1 MERCVKRI
9 MLDIK
14 EIQSDP
20 DPSFFY
26 IPDETNALKGHA
38 IIIGREGT
46 PYAHGFYLFEF
57 VFPTNYPF
65 SPPVVTFL
73 NGDGRTRFNPNL
85 YVSGK
90 VCLSILNTWSGEKWS
105 ACQSIRSVLLSISIL
120 ILNEEPFLNEPG
132 IARTHCSFKPYHQLL
147 EYKNI
152 EVCILKYLR
161 LEQVPTVFQS
171 YHPMFVSYFVKHYD
185 QIIDVLKKENTF
197 VDITV
202 FEDQICFLNY
212 LSLEQE
218 TRRVYDIVKIDINN

>member
-1 MERCVKRI
+1 MYQTYHDGYKGNTIGPR
-9 MLDIK
+9 
-14 EIQSDP
+14 SF
-20 DPSFFY
+20 FFY

-57 VFPTNYPF
+57 AFPTNYPF

-73 NGDGRTRFNPNL
+73 NGDGHTRFNPNL

-132 IARTHCSFKPYHQLL
+132 ISRTHCSFKPYHQLL

-152 EVCILKYLR
+152 EVCLLKYLT
-161 LEQVPTVFQS
+161 LEQVPPPFQS
-171 YHPMFVSYFVKHYD
+171 YHPMFVSYFLKHYEK
-185 QIIDVLKKENTF
+185 ILEVVKGKEPTY
-197 VDITV
+197 VDITL
-202 FEDQICFLNY
+202 FQDQSCLLNY
-212 LSLEQE
+212 AQLEKE
-218 TRRVYDIVKIDINN
+218 TRQLHDLINK

>member
-1 MERCVKRI
+1 MDRCVKRI
-9 MLDIK
+9 MMDIK

-26 IPDETNALKGHA
+26 IPDEANALKGHA
-38 IIIGREGT
+38 LIIGREGT

-57 VFPTNYPF
+57 DFPSNYPF

-132 IARTHCSFKPYHQLL
+132 IARTHFSFKPYHQLL

-152 EVCILKYLR
+152 EVCLLKYLT
-161 LEQVPTVFQS
+161 LEQVPTVFQP
-171 YHPMFVSYFVKHYD
+171 YHPMFVSYFLNHYEK
-185 QIIDVLKKENTF
+185 IVEVLKKENTY
-197 VDITV
+197 VEITI
-202 FEDQICFLNY
+202 FQEQSCFLNY
-212 LSLEQE
+212 VQLEKE
-218 TRRVYDIVKIDINN
+218 ISERYRVLRTQ